1 MVTAPATHELD
12 GPPWLRVEST
22 LMATARL
29 IREAYDLRFQVLD
42 LNLTQASILVYVA
55 DFGPVTQT
63 KIADHLGQGRA
74 ATGATLDR
82 LQERQLVERQPDVDD
97 RRVWR
102 ISLTPIGRGLIEP
115 IAAIDTTLRTE
126 LRAGLSRVDRQAL
139 AAVLQQLQSN
149 LRSAISTEQ
158 L

>member
-1 MVTAPATHELD
+1 MQYGAVQVPATHELD

-29 IREAYDLRFQVLD
+29 IREAYDHRFAPLD
-42 LNLTQASILVYVA
+42 LNLTHASILVYVS

-82 LQERQLVERQPDVDD
+82 LQERGLVERSP
-97 RRVWR
+97 RHR
-102 ISLTPIGRGLIEP
+102 
-115 IAAIDTTLRTE
+115 
-126 LRAGLSRVDRQAL
+126 
-139 AAVLQQLQSN
+139 
-149 LRSAISTEQ
+149 
-158 L
+158 